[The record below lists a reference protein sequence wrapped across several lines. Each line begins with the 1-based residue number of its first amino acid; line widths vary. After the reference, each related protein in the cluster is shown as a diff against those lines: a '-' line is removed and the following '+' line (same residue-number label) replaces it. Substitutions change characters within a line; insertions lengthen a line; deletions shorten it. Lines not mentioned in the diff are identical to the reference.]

1 MTPERAALILSASLV
16 TDRWRSTAVVLNG
29 QQYELFLS
37 NEFAAVVAAEWT
49 SDSRSEKVPEETS
62 QAHRVSV
69 RVGWASVLE

>member
-49 SDSRSEKVPEETS
+49 SDSIPGARRFRKRP
-62 QAHRVSV
+62 R
-69 RVGWASVLE
+69 RRIG